1 MIARLTQSVSYW
13 IGLISKPGMVGIAL
27 IVVAA
32 ALAASVVGPQQ
43 QRIAQ
48 LEAEIERLRRAPP
61 AAPVE
66 PVETEEGRIENFYR
80 SLPQAGSTPDWLQK
94 VYDAAGSNGVVLEQG
109 EYVVLSNPN
118 AKVEQY
124 RLIFPVKG
132 SYPQL
137 RRFAAGALESVP
149 ALALE
154 SAMFKRDKIAD
165 GAVDAKLTFLLYLER
180 DR

>member
-13 IGLISKPGMVGIAL
+13 IGLISKPGLVGIAL
-27 IVVAA
+27 IVIAA

-61 AAPVE
+61 PAE
-66 PVETEEGRIENFYR
+66 PVETEEGKVENFYR
-80 SLPQAGSTPDWLQK
+80 SLPQSASTPDWLQK
-94 VYDAAGSNGVVLEQG
+94 VYDAASSNGVVLEQG
-109 EYVVLSNPN
+109 EYVALSNPN
-118 AKVEQY
+118 AKIEQY

-137 RRFAAGALESVP
+137 RKFATGALESVP

-154 SAMFKRDKIAD
+154 SAMFKREKIAD

-180 DR
+180 GK